1 MRGIK
6 HFKPRAGL
14 DQRQDSPVSRTP
26 VMSSG
31 SPELPAP
38 RPAPAGFDQRVYTAV
53 ARIPRGRLAT
63 YGQIAELIGAY
74 GCARQ
79 VGWALRRLPLPS
91 PVPWQ
96 RVVNA
101 RGQISFTPS
110 REGSDWIQRELLLA
124 EGIPVDGE
132 GRLPLGRYLWV
143 PPLEDALDG

>member
-1 MRGIK
+1 LLPCLPLM
-6 HFKPRAGL
+6 P
-14 DQRQDSPVSRTP
+14 P
-26 VMSSG
+26 G
-31 SPELPAP
+31 SPQPSDP
-38 RPAPAGFDQRVYTAV
+38 RPVPREPAAAAGFDQRVYAAV

-110 REGSDWIQRELLLA
+110 REGRA

-132 GRLPLGRYLWV
+132 GRLPLGRYLWIA
-143 PPLEDALDG
+143 PLDDALDG

>member
-1 MRGIK
+1 MGGR
-6 HFKPRAGL
+6 
-14 DQRQDSPVSRTP
+14 
-26 VMSSG
+26 
-31 SPELPAP
+31 P
-38 RPAPAGFDQRVYTAV
+38 RPAAVPDSQARFDQRVYAAV
-53 ARIPRGRLAT
+53 ARIPRGQLAT

-91 PVPWQ
+91 PLPWQ

-110 REGSDWIQRELLLA
+110 REGSDWIQAELLRA
-124 EGIPVDGE
+124 EGIPVDGQ
-132 GRLPLGRYLWV
+132 GRLPLGRYLWN